1 MKYTALDLI
10 TRSLYSRDIDDDF
23 AVQELIR
30 RGWVFPLRVLALIAV
45 TLLILPE
52 RLICGLGGDD
62 WDNGP
67 TEWRDIAFSTAFSQL
82 TLMPLVFLWEMYQ
95 LILASG
101 SAPIFSPIVFGVSY
115 VYFHYV
121 YKPRA

>member
-1 MKYTALDLI
+1 MEYTALDLI

-30 RGWVFPLRVLALIAV
+30 LGWSFPLRVLALIV
-45 TLLILPE
+45 LTLLILPE

-82 TLMPLVFLWEMYQ
+82 ILMPLLFAWETYQ
-95 LILASG
+95 LIFGSG
-101 SAPIFSPIVFGVSY
+101 AIPIFSPIVFGVSY
-115 VYFHYV
+115 VYINYV
-121 YKPRA
+121 YQPRA

>member
-1 MKYTALDLI
+1 MKYTVLDLI

-30 RGWVFPLRVLALIAV
+30 RGWVFPLRVLVLIIL

-52 RLICGLGGDD
+52 RLLCELGGDG

-67 TEWRDIAFSTAFSQL
+67 TEWSDIAFSTAFSQL
-82 TLMPLVFLWEMYQ
+82 ILMPFLFAWETFQLVFG
-95 LILASG
+95 SG
-101 SAPIFSPIVFGVSY
+101 AIPIFSPIVFGVSY
-115 VYFHYV
+115 VYIHYF
-121 YKPRA
+121 YQPRA